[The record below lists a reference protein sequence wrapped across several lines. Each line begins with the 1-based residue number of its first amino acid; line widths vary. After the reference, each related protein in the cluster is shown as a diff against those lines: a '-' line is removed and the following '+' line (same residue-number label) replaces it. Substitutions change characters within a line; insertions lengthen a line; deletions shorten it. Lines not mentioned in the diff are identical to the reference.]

1 MQIKELI
8 YNDIPVVLI
17 NTNKFKTVVVSLF
30 LKEKVKE
37 DMMLTRSMIRN
48 TIMHTSLK
56 YNTSKSLS
64 LNILKNYNP
73 SYNASTIREGNYL
86 ISSYSFKVL
95 EDKYTEKGNYNRVLD
110 TFKEIIFNPNAKDD
124 MFNSDEFSLMYK
136 SLKGYIESKIE
147 RPKNYAI
154 EKLSENM
161 GKNTPISYTINLKN
175 LNKVTEKSLYKDYKD
190 MLNNSEKMLILA
202 GNITDDI
209 YNDTVK
215 ILDNLKQVTYTDD
228 LIIESN
234 IDENIDDVIEDY
246 NGKQSILTV
255 GLKLDKLS
263 CFERLYSAV
272 IFNGILGGGA
282 SSRLFDIIREKNH
295 LAYFA
300 FSRYEKDDS
309 LIHIVSGIEKDN
321 YEKTYTLIK
330 NIINNMKTV
339 NVEEIDRVKKE
350 IVSSLKESNDYLAS
364 YPKNYYYNKLF
375 EIKSKE
381 EIIENINKVTKSDI
395 EGIYNKI
402 HLSNS
407 YFMRGVNKDEED

>member
-37 DMMLTRSMIRN
+37 DIMLTRSMIRN